1 MVTVKVNILDKEY
14 QIQCGPEE
22 KQKLIKAAMDVDTR
36 MRTARSGANINVEKA
51 AVLTALILANE
62 LQEDHA
68 STEMLDIA
76 TNSIVDMNARIDQV
90 LGKKKVSSI
99 V

>member
-1 MVTVKVNILDKEY
+1 M
-14 QIQCGPEE
+14 
-22 KQKLIKAAMDVDTR
+22 
-36 MRTARSGANINVEKA
+36 
-51 AVLTALILANE
+51 TALILANE